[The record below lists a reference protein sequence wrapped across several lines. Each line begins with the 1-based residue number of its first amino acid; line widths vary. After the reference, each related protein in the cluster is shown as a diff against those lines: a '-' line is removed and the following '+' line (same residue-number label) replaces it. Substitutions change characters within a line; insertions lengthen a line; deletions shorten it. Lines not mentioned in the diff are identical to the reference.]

1 MKDIELPSYSKD
13 RKKFEQNNKS
23 IALNIVFVPYNT
35 NQIRQG
41 YISKY
46 NIERD
51 IQLILLMI
59 TNDDEN
65 WDYIAIK
72 CLSRLLRGI
81 TSNDN
86 GHFYCL
92 IFFHSYRTKKTLKKH
107 EKVCKD
113 LEYCYVKIPKEDKK
127 Y

>member
-51 IQLILLMI
+51 IQLILSMI

-65 WDYIAIK
+65 
-72 CLSRLLRGI
+72 
-81 TSNDN
+81 
-86 GHFYCL
+86 
-92 IFFHSYRTKKTLKKH
+92 
-107 EKVCKD
+107 
-113 LEYCYVKIPKEDKK
+113 
-127 Y
+127 